1 MKYNV
6 RIYISDANVYNKMDF
21 VKQKEINNYL

>member
-1 MKYNV
+1 MKGNV
-6 RIYISDANVYNKMDF
+6 KICIPDANVYNKMDF